1 VFDLKI
7 LYAEDEEDIRT
18 LLARVLKKLAKEVIV
33 AQNGLEALSMYKE
46 CSPDI
51 IITDINMPKMS
62 GFEMAEKV
70 RENNKLIPIIAVT
83 AHNDTEH
90 FMDAIKLGVT
100 SFLVKP
106 VEISELQRV
115 LTSVEQIVNLQRDNR
130 QKSALLEQYK
140 SAVDS
145 SNLVSKTD
153 INGVITYVN
162 DHFCKVSGYTVEELI
177 GKPHNIVRH
186 PDTPKSLFEELW
198 STITQKKMWRGKIKN
213 LAKNGETYVV
223 DTTILPIVDE
233 NGEIEEFIS
242 IRTDI
247 TALENALMQAKI
259 AEKAKGDFL
268 AAMSHEIRTPLN
280 AILGFTSLLK
290 EVQSKALMDEYLS
303 IIESSGKNLLSIIND
318 ILDYSKLES
327 GSFDIEK
334 CEFEP
339 LGEFEPVV
347 DLFAVKAY
355 EKKILLLSFIDPR
368 LPKKLIGD
376 PLRLRQILSNLLSNA
391 IKFTPDGKE
400 IEINI
405 TASSVNGD
413 KIKVLFE
420 VKDSGVGIPQD
431 KLEKIFTPFS
441 QADAGISRKYG
452 GTGLGLSISSSLA
465 SMMGGRLLVESK
477 EGVGSRFWFEIDF
490 EIADAKPSYVC
501 ENAVKA
507 HVDSCLNQRT
517 ALLLTRYL
525 EAAGFVLSDTA
536 FDADFAF
543 VCKSAD
549 NMTGK
554 PIEILV
560 SDSPFFAGEENGFRV
575 VRLPL
580 CATKIK
586 KAINQEP
593 TTKAETIKEPKKEFK
608 QKVLVADDNGVNLK
622 LISVLLAK
630 YKIEAVLAK
639 DGEEAVS
646 LFERGD
652 YPLVFLDIHMPKMDG
667 IEAMKAIKERGAQD
681 SKIVALTANANLG
694 DKERFLEAGFDAYL
708 QKPIDEKELLSVLEA
723 YLDGKTSDYVKLL
736 EERLG
741 LDKESIA
748 MLLEEFVQN
757 SVSEIVDMNTA
768 VENGDLEKLF
778 ELAHKI
784 KGAAANLRLENIRTI
799 AMQIEQNALK
809 EVKECDYYSLIESL
823 DKEIAS
829 INYKEI

>member
-1 VFDLKI
+1 MFDLKI
-7 LYAEDEEDIRT
+7 LYAEDEEYIRT

-33 AQNGLEALSMYKE
+33 AENGLEALSMYE
-46 CSPDI
+46 EHAPDI

-70 RENNKLIPIIAVT
+70 RENNRLIPIIAVT
-83 AHNDTEH
+83 AHNDMEH

-115 LTSVEQIVNLQRDNR
+115 LTSVAEIVNLQRDNR

-162 DHFCKVSGYTVEELI
+162 DHFCKVSGYTSEELI

-186 PDTPKSLFEELW
+186 PDTPKSVFEELW
-198 STITQKKMWRGKIKN
+198 NTITQKKMWRGKIKN
-213 LAKNGETYVV
+213 LAKNGDTYVV
-223 DTTILPIVDE
+223 DTTVLPIVDE

-247 TALENALMQAKI
+247 TALENALMQAKL

-280 AILGFTSLLK
+280 AVLGFTSLLK

-339 LGEFEPVV
+339 LAEFEPVV

-355 EKKILLLSFIDPR
+355 EKKIQLLSFIDPR
-368 LPKKLIGD
+368 LPRKLIGD

-405 TASSVNGD
+405 TASPTNGD
-413 KIKVLFE
+413 KTKLLFE
-420 VKDSGVGIPQD
+420 VKDSGVGIPKD
-431 KLEKIFTPFS
+431 KLERIFTPFS

-465 SMMGGRLLVESK
+465 SMMGGRLSVEST

-490 EIADAKPSYVC
+490 EIADAKPSYAY
-501 ENAVKA
+501 EAAAKA
-507 HVDSCLNQRT
+507 YVDSSLNKRT
-517 ALLLTRYL
+517 SLLLARYL
-525 EAAGFVLSDTA
+525 EAAGIAVSDA
-536 FDADFAF
+536 AMDADFAF
-543 VCKSAD
+543 VCKNTD
-549 NMTGK
+549 NMPGK
-554 PIEILV
+554 QTRILV
-560 SDSPFFAGEENGFRV
+560 SDSPFFAGEEKGFRV

-580 CATKIK
+580 SATKIK
-586 KAINQEP
+586 KTISQGSI
-593 TTKAETIKEPKKEFK
+593 AESEAPKQPIKNFDR
-608 QKVLVADDNGVNLK
+608 KVLVADDNGVNLK

-630 YKIEAVLAK
+630 YGIDTVLAQ

-646 LFERGD
+646 LFEQGD
-652 YPLVFLDIHMPKMDG
+652 YPVVFLDIHMPKMDG
-667 IEAMKAIKERGAQD
+667 VEAMKIIKERGSGD
-681 SKIVALTANANLG
+681 SKIVALTANANYG

-708 QKPIDEKELLSVLEA
+708 QKPIDERELLSILET
-723 YLDGKTSDYVKLL
+723 YLGGETSDYVRRL
-736 EERLG
+736 EESLG

-748 MLLEEFVQN
+748 MLLEEFVQD
-757 SVSEIVDMNTA
+757 SVSEIVGMNTA
-768 VENGDLEKLF
+768 VENGELKELF

-784 KGAAANLRLENIRTI
+784 KGAAANLRLENIRKI
-799 AMQIEQNALK
+799 AMEIEQNAIK
-809 EVKECDYYSLIESL
+809 EERGCDYYGLIKSL
-823 DKEIAS
+823 DREIAS

>member
-1 VFDLKI
+1 MFDLKI
-7 LYAEDEEDIRT
+7 LYAEDEEYIRT
-18 LLARVLKKLAKEVIV
+18 LLARVLTKLAKEVIV
-33 AQNGLEALSMYKE
+33 AENGLEALSLYEKHA
-46 CSPDI
+46 PDI

-70 RENNKLIPIIAVT
+70 RETNKLIPIIAVT
-83 AHNDTEH
+83 AHNDMEH

-115 LTSVEQIVNLQRDNR
+115 LTSVAEIVNLQRDNR

-153 INGVITYVN
+153 INGIITYVN
-162 DHFCKVSGYTVEELI
+162 DHFCKVSGYTSEELI

-186 PDTPKSLFEELW
+186 PDMPKSVFEELW
-198 STITQKKMWRGKIKN
+198 NTITQKKTWHGKIKN
-213 LAKNGETYVV
+213 LAKNGDAYVV
-223 DTTILPIVDE
+223 DTTVLPIVGE

-247 TALENALMQAKI
+247 TALENALMQAKL

-280 AILGFTSLLK
+280 AVLGFTSLLR
-290 EVQSKALMDEYLS
+290 EVQSKTLMDEYLS

-339 LGEFEPVV
+339 LSEFEPVV

-400 IEINI
+400 IEINV
-405 TASSVNGD
+405 TASSANGD
-413 KIKVLFE
+413 KVKILFE
-420 VKDSGVGIPQD
+420 VKDSGVGIPRD

-465 SMMGGRLLVESK
+465 SMMGGRLLVESE

-490 EIADAKPSYVC
+490 EIVDAKPSCVYEVATKAYV
-501 ENAVKA
+501 
-507 HVDSCLNQRT
+507 DPGLNPRT
-517 ALLLTRYL
+517 SSLLKRYL
-525 EAAGFVLSDTA
+525 EAAGAVISDTA
-536 FDADFAF
+536 LDADFAF
-543 VCKSAD
+543 ACKGSD
-549 NMTGK
+549 NMSGK

-560 SDSPFFAGEENGFRV
+560 SDTPFFAGEENGFRV

-580 CATKIK
+580 SATKIK
-586 KAINQEP
+586 KAITQES
-593 TTKAETIKEPKKEFK
+593 TTLTEITKQARKEFK

-622 LISVLLAK
+622 LISLLLAK
-630 YKIEAVLAK
+630 YGIEAVLAK

-652 YPLVFLDIHMPKMDG
+652 YPMVFLDIHMPKMDG
-667 IEAMKAIKERGAQD
+667 IEAMKAIKNLGAGE

-708 QKPIDEKELLSVLEA
+708 QKPIDETELLSVLER
-723 YLDGKTSDYVKLL
+723 YLGGNTTDYVKKL
-736 EERLG
+736 EESLG
-741 LDKESIA
+741 LDKQSIA
-748 MLLEEFVQN
+748 MLLEEFVQD
-757 SVSEIVDMNTA
+757 SVSEIVGMNTA
-768 VENGDLEKLF
+768 VENGELKELF

-784 KGAAANLRLENIRTI
+784 KGAAANLRLENIRAI
-799 AMQIEQNALK
+799 AMEIEQNAQK
-809 EVKECDYYSLIESL
+809 EVKECDYYGLIKTL
-823 DKEIAS
+823 DREIAS